1 MLRKI
6 KKRKPIILFELLM
19 CFSLYVC
26 FEVFEIFLAAVLIEL
41 LFIIIRLSKNKNNQ
55 KINSLEQSF
64 YQTLEKLSYLNFK
77 NEKEKDE
84 LILHLTSLTNSNSN
98 SKLRKEMLFI
108 SEMINKKLNSK
119 QIKELAR
126 LGLLLKKDSLEQSLF
141 IPILFYI
148 LVLSRVIFS
157 LSYGFIFSNQTLYL
171 CYGVLLAL
179 LFISYY
185 IYVFKFLYKKKKM
198 VNSLVLKFYCYTIIK
213 KRKLISDLKS
223 DFFIEQETLELDYLI
238 ELIKSNNQESI
249 NNSLSYKKSLSN
261 YNKKVFDLIYNYY
274 TDSDKETLLRL
285 NKNLL
290 IENNKTFKGFDKI
303 ALLMFSLIN
312 TFLIVGLVILL

>member
-6 KKRKPIILFELLM
+6 KKRKTIVLFELLM

-26 FEVFEIFLAAVLIEL
+26 FEVLEIFLVAVLIEL
-41 LFIIIRLSKNKNNQ
+41 LLIIIRQSKNKNNQ

-84 LILHLTSLTNSNSN
+84 LFLHLTGLTNS
-98 SKLRKEMLFI
+98 KLSKEMLFI

-171 CYGVLLAL
+171 CYGILLVI

-185 IYVFKFLYKKKKM
+185 IYAFKFLYKKKII
-198 VNSLVLKFYCYTIIK
+198 VNSLVLKFYCYTIIR

-249 NNSLSYKKSLSN
+249 NNSLSYKKGLSN

-274 TDSDKETLLRL
+274 TDYDKENLLRL

-290 IENNKTFKGFDKI
+290 IENNKTFKDFDKI

>member
-6 KKRKPIILFELLM
+6 KKRKPIVLFELLM

-26 FEVFEIFLAAVLIEL
+26 FEVFEIFLGAVLIEL
-41 LFIIIRLSKNKNNQ
+41 LFIIIRLTKNKNNQ

-77 NEKEKDE
+77 NEKEKNE
-84 LILHLTSLTNSNSN
+84 LILHLTSLTNSNS
-98 SKLRKEMLFI
+98 KLSKEMLFI

-148 LVLSRVIFS
+148 LVLSRVTFS

-185 IYVFKFLYKKKKM
+185 IYAFKFLYKKEII

-249 NNSLSYKKSLSN
+249 NNSLSYKKGLSN

-274 TDSDKETLLRL
+274 TDSDKENLLRL

-290 IENNKTFKGFDKI
+290 IENNKTFKNFDKI